1 MKDKY
6 NLNKLKDNLAY
17 LIMLNH
23 KNLNI
28 FKYRMKIYYITRG
41 YLYALYDYKII
52 TWKTLFYIL
61 NKLEDFKL
69 YKG

>member
-6 NLNKLKDNLAY
+6 NLNKFKDDLAY
-17 LIMLNH
+17 LIILNN
-23 KNLNI
+23 KYLNK
-28 FKYRMKIYYITRG
+28 FRYRVKIYYIARG
-41 YLYALYDYKII
+41 YLYALYDYKMI
-52 TWKTLFYIL
+52 TWKTLFYTL